1 MYQTFNR
8 YKILRVFFDEPNRNF
23 HLRELERIT
32 TISLPSVKH
41 HVEILWKSGFLQKVK
56 NGVYHSYKASLN
68 DAYRRLKSNDLLIR
82 LEECGLIKAIGERC
96 TPNCIVLYGSGVE
109 GRDDERGDIDLFIQS
124 KEQKID
130 IRPYE
135 KSLKRKISLLFEP
148 SMDKLESGFKN
159 TLANGLVLRGFLK
172 VI

>member
-1 MYQTFNR
+1 
-8 YKILRVFFDEPNRNF
+8 
-23 HLRELERIT
+23 
-32 TISLPSVKH
+32 
-41 HVEILWKSGFLQKVK
+41 VK

-68 DAYRRLKSNDLLIR
+68 DTYRRLKSNDLFIR
-82 LEECGLIKAIGERC
+82 LEECGLIKEIEEQC

-124 KEQKID
+124 KEQKMD
-130 IRPYE
+130 ISPYE

-148 SMDKLESGFKN
+148 SMDKLESGLKN
-159 TLANGLVLRGFLK
+159 TLANGIVLRGFLK

>member
-1 MYQTFNR
+1 
-8 YKILRVFFDEPNRNF
+8 
-23 HLRELERIT
+23 LERIT
-32 TISLPSVKH
+32 SISLPSIKH

-68 DAYRRLKSNDLLIR
+68 DAYRRLKSNDLIMR
-82 LEECGLIKAIGERC
+82 LEECGLITMIEERC

-124 KEQKID
+124 KEQKVD
-130 IRPYE
+130 MCPYE

-148 SMDKLESGFKN
+148 SMDKLESGLKN
-159 TLANGLVLRGFLK
+159 TLANGIVLRGFLK